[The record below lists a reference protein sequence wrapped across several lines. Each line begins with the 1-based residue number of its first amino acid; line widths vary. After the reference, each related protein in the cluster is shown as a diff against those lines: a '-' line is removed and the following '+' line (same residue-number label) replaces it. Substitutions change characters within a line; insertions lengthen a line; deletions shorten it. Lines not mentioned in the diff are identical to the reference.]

1 MLKLNIYTLNVLFN
15 NELVVINRKLGEFY
29 LVNNIEL
36 RFYGLTQFSY
46 YRIRNERTIIIN
58 GSQ

>member
-36 RFYGLTQFSY
+36 RFYGLTQFAY